1 MKKLFISIFLLLIFV
16 SSLKSQT
23 PVNPVTPA
31 EYNPSSGVIV
41 RWAHGSTHLY
51 QLYLQ
56 LTRELISEAQVF
68 YLVNNDFEQN
78 WLTAYFSQNNVS
90 IQNITFVRIPSN
102 RIWIRDHGPFSIK
115 DNGSLAFIDYINFA
129 NSPVDDSIP
138 TALANRWQLP
148 SYRPQLIFD
157 GGNFMMDNHGNIF
170 TTKKVLKDNPQYTQE
185 QIKQIFTQNHGAVNH
200 YTVKSQHNDYW
211 GHIDMQIKLLN
222 DTTIIIATCDSHLP
236 NYDSLEANYQYLK
249 TLTAPNGRPYHIEK
263 IKHAENWKTY
273 VNSLIINNKVLV
285 PIYNS
290 PLDSVALNVYERL
303 MPDKEIIGINCNPI
317 INWEG
322 AIHCITM
329 QIPDVMT
336 NILSGISPVDISLHQ
351 NFPNPFNPETRI
363 VFDINVDS
371 DVKLSV
377 YDLLGREVVNL
388 VNEKLS
394 AGSHEYIFNADGLS
408 SGVYFYRLQAGQ
420 FVTTRRMVLMR

>member
-1 MKKLFISIFLLLIFV
+1 MKKFYTSVLFLLLMV
-16 SSLKSQT
+16 SFGYSQS
-23 PVNPVTPA
+23 PVNPITPA
-31 EYNPSSGVIV
+31 EYNPSSGVLV

-51 QLYLQ
+51 QLYLD
-56 LTRELISEAQVF
+56 LTKELVTECKVHF
-68 YLVNNDFEQN
+68 LVKDDFEQN
-78 WLTAYFSQNNVS
+78 WLTVYFAQNNVAT
-90 IQNITFVRIPSN
+90 QNILYVRIPAN
-102 RIWIRDHGPFSIK
+102 RIWIRDHGPFSVN
-115 DNGSLAFIDYINFA
+115 DNGALSFIDYINFA

-138 TALANRWQLP
+138 TRLANIWQIP
-148 SYRPQLIFD
+148 SFRSPLIFD
-157 GGNFMMDNHGNIF
+157 GGNFMMDNFGNIF
-170 TTKKVLKDNPQYTQE
+170 TTKKVFKDNPQYTPQ
-185 QIKQIFTQNHGAVNH
+185 QILQIFAQNHGAVNH
-200 YTVKSQHNDYW
+200 HAVKSQHNDYW

-222 DTTIIIATCDSHLP
+222 DTTIIIATCDSNLP

-290 PLDSVALNVYERL
+290 HLDTVALNVYNRL

-336 NILSGISPVDISLHQ
+336 NIISEVTPIDFYLHQ
-351 NFPNPFNPETRI
+351 NYPNPFNPETKIR
-363 VFDINVDS
+363 FEINKSS
-371 DVKLSV
+371 DVTLTIF
-377 YDLLGREVVNL
+377 DLLGRQVSEL
-388 VNEKLS
+388 VNEKLEPGS
-394 AGSHEYIFNADGLS
+394 YEYNFTAGALTSGL
-408 SGVYFYRLQAGQ
+408 YFYRLQADDYSE
-420 FVTTRRMVLMR
+420 TRRMILLK